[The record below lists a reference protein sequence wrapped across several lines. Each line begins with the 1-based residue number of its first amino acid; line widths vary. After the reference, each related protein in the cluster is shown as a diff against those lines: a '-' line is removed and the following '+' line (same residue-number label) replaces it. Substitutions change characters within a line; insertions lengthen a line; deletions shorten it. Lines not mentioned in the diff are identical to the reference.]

1 MKTSPT
7 CRSGLASLV
16 VLLALGPSAAT
27 TSYAELPGAPVRRPT
42 GPAAEAETDRWLQL
56 VRDKAD
62 HGGWLVVRGSHTGD
76 QAVAALTL
84 GVLSHAAVLDKE
96 KGEVIEA
103 LANGVVVTPVRKLLA
118 QAHRL
123 IIVRPPGWTPEEGR
137 AAVARA
143 RTRVGRRY
151 DWLGLVGAQ
160 QEARFYCTELAVDA
174 YRGRERRWKLGRIIF
189 PGDVP
194 GLGAVVVDTGPR
206 GGGTVIEPRFARRLS
221 DALGVAYAA
230 EVAPGLYRGGQPDEA
245 GIAWLKSLG
254 VKTVINLRHYHGDT
268 EGARASAAGL
278 RYERIPLASSDAPER
293 GQVARFLELVKDP
306 TLRPLY
312 VHCLHGVD
320 RTGAMMAVY
329 RMEMEGWSNAEA
341 FAEMEYFEAHR
352 IWRDLRNFVRRYRPG
367 WPIKPAEPKPAPVSP
382 RVAD

>member
-1 MKTSPT
+1 V
-7 CRSGLASLV
+7 RLARLAGLAL
-16 VLLALGPSAAT
+16 LLAVAT
-27 TSYAELPGAPVRRPT
+27 PARADLPGVPVRTPK
-42 GPAAEAETDRWLQL
+42 GPAAEAETDRWMKL
-56 VRDKAD
+56 VADKAD
-62 HGGWLVVRGSHTGD
+62 HGGWLVVRGSHKGD
-76 QAVAALTL
+76 QAVAAVTMGL
-84 GVLSHAAVLDKE
+84 LSHAAVLDKE

-103 LANGVVVTPVRKLLA
+103 LAEGVQVTPVRKLLA

-123 IIVRPPGWTPEEGR
+123 VIVRPPNWTAEEGR

-143 RTRVGRRY
+143 RARVGRKY

-189 PGDVP
+189 PADVP
-194 GLGAVVVDTGPR
+194 GLGTILLDTGPR
-206 GGGTVIEPRFARRLS
+206 GGGTVIEPRFARRLP
-221 DALGVAYAA
+221 DARGVSYAA

-268 EGARASAAGL
+268 EGQRVTAAGL
-278 RYERIPLASSDAPER
+278 RYERIPLESSDAPER
-293 GQVARFLELVKDP
+293 KEVARFLALVNDP
-306 TLRPLY
+306 ALRPIY

-320 RTGAMMAVY
+320 RTGTMMAVY

-341 FAEMEYFEAHR
+341 FAEMEFFEAHR
-352 IWRDLRNFVRRYRPG
+352 IWRDLRKFVRGYQKG
-367 WPIKPAEPKPAPVSP
+367 WSAKK
-382 RVAD
+382 